1 MSVITDTLSGQT
13 ATVAKAH
20 VEDCI
25 VVLEKF
31 MSGPAGKIS
40 AEPHAEAAP
49 AAEPA
54 APKETTAAAP
64 SEVPATAPAPKRRAT
79 STRRKPKTRG
89 RGRVL
94 RLEEQDLSKLPEK
107 VASPES
113 PDVELVLTELAID
126 KNNPKRVLDP
136 SRKKGVVRLP
146 GYEAQVRGEVVGH
159 VVVHGGGFLV
169 VAPSLQE
176 KPSTHTSAEGAL
188 YRFIVL
194 TRD

>member
-1 MSVITDTLSGQT
+1 M
-13 ATVAKAH
+13 AKAH
-20 VEDCI
+20 VEDC
-25 VVLEKF
+25 VAVLEKF

-40 AEPHAEAAP
+40 AEPTAEAAP
-49 AAEPA
+49 LAAEAP
-54 APKETTAAAP
+54 APKETSTEAMSEP
-64 SEVPATAPAPKRRAT
+64 SRAAPAPKRAA
-79 STRRKPKTRG
+79 SARRKPKARG

-113 PDVELVLTELAID
+113 PDVELVLTELAVD

-136 SRKKGVVRLP
+136 NRKKGVVRLP
-146 GYEAQVRGEVVGH
+146 GYEAQFRGDVVGH